1 MVFVGYGLTI
11 PEKNYDD
18 LAGLDLKGKVVVI
31 FSGSP
36 QDIPGPLA
44 SHYQTAAERWKSLRA
59 AGVIGVISLLNPS
72 SMDIPWSRMSAN
84 RAHPSMSR

>member
-36 QDIPGPLA
+36 QDIPGPLDL
-44 SHYQTAAERWKSLRA
+44 TIRPPRNDGKVCEPPVR
-59 AGVIGVISLLNPS
+59 
-72 SMDIPWSRMSAN
+72 SAYS
-84 RAHPSMSR
+84 AF